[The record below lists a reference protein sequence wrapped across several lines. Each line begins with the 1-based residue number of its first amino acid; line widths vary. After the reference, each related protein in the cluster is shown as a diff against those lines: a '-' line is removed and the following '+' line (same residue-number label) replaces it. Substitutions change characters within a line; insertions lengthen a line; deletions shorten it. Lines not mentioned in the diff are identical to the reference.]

1 MAIYLFPFWG
11 LARAN
16 GGKVG
21 TGCFAF
27 FCLRLKLE
35 VTDVFDQQQSYQCRT
50 AAFPTREFILSTH
63 CCRCRN
69 WKVARGDARLVA
81 SASRWCEKLV
91 FLVICRNAFI
101 EPGQHNAWHHRTGQA
116 QCH

>member
-27 FCLRLKLE
+27 CCQRLKLE
-35 VTDVFDQQQSYQCRT
+35 DAEVFDQQWGVYPQEEVMPEKRLLKLRT
-50 AAFPTREFILSTH
+50 IR
-63 CCRCRN
+63 
-69 WKVARGDARLVA
+69 
-81 SASRWCEKLV
+81 
-91 FLVICRNAFI
+91 
-101 EPGQHNAWHHRTGQA
+101 
-116 QCH
+116 